1 MLANINSRHIIV
13 FLIVILIFTGC
24 DGQTAEEAL
33 PTLRVLPSP
42 TPTDTPTDTPTPTDT
57 LIPTTTDTPTTTP
70 SPTPTSTSTP
80 TLTLTSSLTPTSTL
94 TFTPTLTHT
103 PTFTLTPSLTPTS
116 ELPQIFSFTASA
128 TTVGGGTP
136 ITLAWATDGDS
147 ARIEEINQQG
157 DVVQIFSVT
166 PSGQLPVTV
175 PGTYGSQVIYRLVAI
190 RGGQEASSSLP
201 ITVACSFDWF
211 FGNQSAPAD
220 AGCPTAVGAIG
231 PGAYQPFESG
241 LMIHVTANS
250 LNRVYGLDNANFRYM
265 SYPNSW
271 DGTTIIPGTPP
282 GGLLNP
288 QGVFNWMYNSTL
300 APIGTWNSA
309 IGWATANI
317 DNSVRTIQYGD
328 DGSFYIDIPGGGVYR
343 FSGSDTSGTWTRI
356 R

>member
-1 MLANINSRHIIV
+1 MLAKINSRHIIV
-13 FLIVILIFTGC
+13 FLIVILIVAGC
-24 DGQTAEEAL
+24 DGQPTEEAPL
-33 PTLRVLPSP
+33 PTLRVLPSS
-42 TPTDTPTDTPTPTDT
+42 TPTDTPTATPTPTNT
-57 LIPTTTDTPTTTP
+57 PTPTSTTTSTTTP
-70 SPTPTSTSTP
+70 SPTPTF
-80 TLTLTSSLTPTSTL
+80 TLTPSLTPTSTL

-103 PTFTLTPSLTPTS
+103 PTFTLTPSSTPTS

-157 DVVQIFSVT
+157 NVVQIFSVT
-166 PSGQLPVTV
+166 PNGQLPVTV

-201 ITVACSFDWF
+201 ITVACNFDWF
-211 FGNQSAPAD
+211 FGNQFAPAD

-231 PGAYQPFESG
+231 PGAYESFEQG
-241 LMIHVTANS
+241 LMIHVTANAM
-250 LNRVYGLDNANFRYM
+250 NQVYGLDNSNFRYM
-265 SYPNSW
+265 SYPNGW
-271 DGTTIIPGTPP
+271 DGATIIPGTPP
-282 GGLLNP
+282 GGLINP

-317 DNSVRTIQYGD
+317 DNSVRTIQHGD
-328 DGSFYIDIPGGGVYR
+328 DGSFYIDIPGGAVYR
-343 FSGSDTSGTWTRI
+343 FSGGATTGTWTKI
-356 R
+356 K